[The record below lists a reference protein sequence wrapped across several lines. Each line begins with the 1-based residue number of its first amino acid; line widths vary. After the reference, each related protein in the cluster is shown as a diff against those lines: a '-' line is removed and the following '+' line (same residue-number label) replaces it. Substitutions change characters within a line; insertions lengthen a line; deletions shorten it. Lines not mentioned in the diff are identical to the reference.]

1 MIKNFIKPMPYISHK
16 NIPILVI
23 EDNEGDWFLLREYL
37 KEYFDEQHID
47 NCFTIASAEKLLQ
60 QNKYAIVFLDLTLPD
75 SGGNESIDRVNEFA
89 PETPII
95 VLTGYED
102 QAYAVETLK
111 KGVQDY
117 LLKDEISAMLL
128 LKSINYSIERHKN
141 RLAFRNTEIQK
152 RIEIS
157 DAVINAQEK
166 ERLMLSSELHDNI
179 NQILACS
186 SMFLGMAE
194 LKNDK
199 KKEYVKQ
206 ANELLLS
213 AINEIRELSHSLAP
227 PNFKGLHFELA
238 LEKLLDKFTTSSG
251 ILVNTNWEKDS
262 FSAFS
267 EKILLN
273 VFRIIQEQLNNINK
287 HARAKCIEIVVE
299 KKQNNLYLSIR
310 DDGIGF
316 DSTTHTDGI
325 GIYNI
330 KTRASIFNGSAEF
343 ITAPLHGCILNVVLT
358 DMQYTI

>member
-1 MIKNFIKPMPYISHK
+1 MPHFSLK

-23 EDNEGDWFLLREYL
+23 EDSQGDWFLLKEYL
-37 KEYFDEQHID
+37 KEYFAEECIS
-47 NCFTIASAEKLLQ
+47 NCITIASAEQLLRD
-60 QNKYAIVFLDLTLPD
+60 NKYDIIFLDLTLPD
-75 SGGNESIDRVNEFA
+75 SGGNESIDRINAAA
-89 PETPII
+89 PETPVI

-102 QAYAVETLK
+102 QAYAIETLK

-141 RLAFRNTEIQK
+141 RLAFSNTEKQK

-199 KKEYVKQ
+199 KKEYIKQ
-206 ANELLLS
+206 ANELLQS
-213 AINEIRELSHSLAP
+213 AIDEIRELSHSLAP
-227 PNFKGLHFELA
+227 PNFKGLHFEQA
-238 LEKLLDKFTTSSG
+238 LEKLIDKFRVSSG
-251 ILVNTNWEKDS
+251 ISVKADWENDS
-262 FSAFS
+262 FSKLS
-267 EKILLN
+267 EKLLLN

-287 HARAKCIEIVVE
+287 HARAKCIEITVSR
-299 KKQNNLYLSIR
+299 KQKNIYLTIK
-310 DDGIGF
+310 DDGVGF
-316 DSTTHTDGI
+316 DTTKQTTGI

-330 KTRASIFNGSAEF
+330 KTRASLFNGNADF
-343 ITAPLHGCILNVVLT
+343 ITAPLKGCILNVVLT
-358 DMQYTI
+358 DLQNTIL